1 MENVNIELSN
11 VYYKAKTVDEKVII
25 SNPFYKRNGFVF
37 LLYLF
42 LEFFGG
48 PSLEFTQIPR
58 KFIITG
64 ETSYIRLSKK
74 LELET
79 DGTVEII
86 FSKKNIRRWFFGVVI
101 PFFSMLILFVI
112 LFYQTIGFL
121 IVSNLSFSSI
131 ILFVAMLTMVAI
143 FGQINLA
150 LLKQYRQYKFY
161 DSEYKESN

>member
-11 VYYKAKTVDEKVII
+11 VYYEAERVDEKVII

-64 ETSYIRLSKK
+64 ETTYIRLSKK

-79 DGTVEII
+79 DGAFDVI
-86 FSKKNIRRWFFGVVI
+86 FSKENIKRWFFGVVV
-101 PFFSMLILFVI
+101 PFFAMLILYVI
-112 LFYQTIGFL
+112 LIYQTIGFL
-121 IVSNLSFSSI
+121 IVSKLSLYSI
-131 ILFVAMLTMVAI
+131 VLFVAMLTMVAI

-150 LLKQYRQYKFY
+150 LLKQYRQYKSY
-161 DSEYKESN
+161 HSEYKESN

>member
-11 VYYKAKTVDEKVII
+11 VYYTAKTVDEKVII
-25 SNPFYKRNGFVF
+25 SNRFYKRNGFVF

-79 DGTVEII
+79 DGTFEII
-86 FSKKNIRRWFFGVVI
+86 FNKKNIRRWFFGVVI

-131 ILFVAMLTMVAI
+131 ILFVAMLTMIAI

-150 LLKQYRQYKFY
+150 LLKQYRQYKSY
-161 DSEYKESN
+161 DSEYRVSN

>member
-1 MENVNIELSN
+1 MENANIELSN
-11 VYYKAKTVDEKVII
+11 DYYEAERVDEKVII
-25 SNPFYKRNGFVF
+25 SNPFYKLNGFVF

-64 ETSYIRLSKK
+64 ETTYIRLSKK

-79 DGTVEII
+79 DGAFDVI
-86 FSKKNIRRWFFGVVI
+86 FSKENIKRWFFGVVV
-101 PFFSMLILFVI
+101 PFFAMLILFVI
-112 LFYQTIGFL
+112 LIYQTIGFL
-121 IVSNLSFSSI
+121 IVSKLSLYSI
-131 ILFVAMLTMVAI
+131 VLFVAMLTMVAI

-150 LLKQYRQYKFY
+150 LLKQYRQYKSY
-161 DSEYKESN
+161 HSEDKVSS

>member
-11 VYYKAKTVDEKVII
+11 DYYEAERVDEKVII
-25 SNPFYKRNGFVF
+25 SNRFYKRNGFVF
-37 LLYLF
+37 LLYIL

-48 PSLEFTQIPR
+48 PSFECNQIPR
-58 KFIITG
+58 KFVITG
-64 ETSYIRLSKK
+64 ETTYIRLSKK

-86 FSKKNIRRWFFGVVI
+86 FSKKNIRRWFYGVVV
-101 PFFSMLILFVI
+101 PFFSLFILFVF

-131 ILFVAMLTMVAI
+131 ILFVAMLTMIAI

-150 LLKQYRQYKFY
+150 LLKQYRQYKSY
-161 DSEYKESN
+161 HSEYRVSN

>member
-1 MENVNIELSN
+1 MENIPVELSN
-11 VYYKAKTVDEKVII
+11 AYYDSEIVDGKVVIT
-25 SNPFYKRNGFVF
+25 NRFYKRNGFVF
-37 LLYLF
+37 LLYIL

-48 PSLEFTQIPR
+48 PSFECNQIPR
-58 KFIITG
+58 KFVITG
-64 ETSYIRLSKK
+64 ETSYVRLSKK

-150 LLKQYRQYKFY
+150 LLKQYRQYKSY
-161 DSEYKESN
+161 DSEYKVSN

>member
-1 MENVNIELSN
+1 MENANIELSN
-11 VYYKAKTVDEKVII
+11 DYYEAERVDEKVII

-64 ETSYIRLSKK
+64 ETTYIRLSKK

-79 DGTVEII
+79 DGAFDVI
-86 FSKKNIRRWFFGVVI
+86 FSKENIKRWFFGVVV
-101 PFFSMLILFVI
+101 PFFAMLILFVI
-112 LFYQTIGFL
+112 LIYQTIGFL
-121 IVSNLSFSSI
+121 IVSKLSLYSI
-131 ILFVAMLTMVAI
+131 VLFVAMLTMVAI

-150 LLKQYRQYKFY
+150 LLKQYRQYKSY
-161 DSEYKESN
+161 HSEDKVSS